1 MRYTWEC
8 LKRVPFIAA
17 PLIVLAAFGKGVLGS
32 SSDHFIAGLVFLA
45 VGMFLFG
52 LTADVI
58 RWLCLMVR
66 WLHRAAAGE

>member
-17 PLIVLAAFGKGVLGS
+17 PLLVLGAFGRGALGDT
-32 SSDHFIAGLVFLA
+32 SDHMIAGLVFLT

-52 LTADVI
+52 VTADLV
-58 RWLCLMVR
+58 RGFCLIVR